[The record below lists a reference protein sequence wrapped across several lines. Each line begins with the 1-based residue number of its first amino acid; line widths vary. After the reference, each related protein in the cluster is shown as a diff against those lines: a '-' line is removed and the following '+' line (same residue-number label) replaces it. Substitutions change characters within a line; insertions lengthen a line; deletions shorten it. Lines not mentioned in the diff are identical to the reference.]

1 MCTTC
6 RYSIYRTMDGMLTCS
21 CTQSEYYRDP
31 VDEENICSFYE
42 ERPPEPCAMDNGVSC
57 KALTKK
63 KCPGCRFYKTKA
75 QLTWQKESCAR
86 RIGRLP
92 YKKRQAIRETYKI
105 F

>member
-1 MCTTC
+1 MCGTC
-6 RYSIYRTMDGMLTCS
+6 LYSIFRILDGELTCS
-21 CTQSEYYRDP
+21 CMQSEFYRDTI
-31 VDEENICSFYE
+31 DEENICSCYE
-42 ERPPEPCAMDNGVSC
+42 EKPPEPCAMDNGASC

-63 KCPGCRFYKTKA
+63 KCFGCRFYKTKE
-75 QLTWQKESCAR
+75 QLAWQKENCSR